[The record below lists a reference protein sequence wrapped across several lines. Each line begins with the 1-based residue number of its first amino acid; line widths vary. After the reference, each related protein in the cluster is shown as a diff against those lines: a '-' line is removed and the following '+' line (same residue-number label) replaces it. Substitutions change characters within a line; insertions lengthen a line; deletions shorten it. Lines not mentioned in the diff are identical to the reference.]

1 MGTIL
6 FPQGPHTPTNV
17 KTRHTAGNFQNRK
30 TQSLNTQLT
39 STLSHL
45 PGYDRYQSDPSSKIG

>member
-39 STLSHL
+39 STLSYI
-45 PGYDRYQSDPSSKIG
+45 PGYDRY